1 MPRALV
7 ITLLLTATAAR
18 AQQGDP
24 PGAAKPVAV
33 RTTRIAVLDVQYA
46 GAGDRKT
53 VEGLSA
59 LLASEV
65 ARRPSLTVI
74 AGADLRALV
83 GFERQKQLLGC
94 TESSCIAELAGALGV
109 AWLLSSEVSR
119 VGSTWL
125 LSLTLL
131 DANKAVAQGRLTRKA
146 YSDDQLVDE
155 TSNAVDELLKALPAA
170 GAPVPRGTDVA
181 RAEPGAASP
190 ATGGGKLEP
199 GFHQHDGLFLRFQL
213 GFGGL
218 KSAGGQTSLSGTAGS
233 FAVALGF
240 SPTDHLVLYGE
251 IFDDVATSPTGTLY
265 DHPISAGDGVTQT
278 LVAYGIGAAWYFTS
292 LNAYVSVTGGVG
304 KVAVDA
310 TKATTITGTATSE
323 TGPMVRLSL
332 GKEWWVSPNWG
343 LGVSLSLESGSMKV
357 PATTVTSQET
367 WKSSAASIAFSA
379 TYN

>member
-1 MPRALV
+1 MPRVLL
-7 ITLLLTATAAR
+7 ITLVLAATAAR
-18 AQQGDP
+18 AQQVDA
-24 PGAAKPVAV
+24 PGAARPAAV

-94 TESSCIAELAGALGV
+94 SESSCIAELAGALGV
-109 AWLLSSEVSR
+109 AWLVSSEVSK

-146 YSDDQLVDE
+146 WSDDQLVEE
-155 TSNAVDELLKALPAA
+155 TSNAVDELLRSLPAA
-170 GAPVPRGTDVA
+170 GAPVPRGAEVA
-181 RAEPGAASP
+181 RAEPGAAAP

-199 GFHQHDGLFLRFQL
+199 GFHRHDGLFLRLQL

-218 KSAGGQTSLSGTAGS
+218 RSSTGDTTLSGSAGS
-233 FAVALGF
+233 FAFALGYALVDDLVLF
-240 SPTDHLVLYGE
+240 GEAYSDVNASPT
-251 IFDDVATSPTGTLY
+251 
-265 DHPISAGDGVTQT
+265 VTQGGVSIQT
-278 LVAYGIGAAWYFTS
+278 NGTVTQSLFGYGAGLAWYVAS
-292 LNAYVSVTGGVG
+292 WNAYASVSGGLGQVRLEWT
-304 KVAVDA
+304 DA
-310 TKATTITGTATSE
+310 AMVLQKGATQY
-323 TGPMVRLSL
+323 GPMVRVSV
-332 GKEWWVSPNWG
+332 GKEWWASPNWG
-343 LGVSLSLESGSMKV
+343 LGAALNFEAGTMKDDASGAATFKATAFGLS
-357 PATTVTSQET
+357 
-367 WKSSAASIAFSA
+367 FNA